1 MVLWDQRFSG
11 HISVFPKTTEY
22 LWTKSPAQWPQ
33 KSLYPGFSER
43 SSMVPVVFEVKMNEV
58 LKSKMLN
65 ITAGPRVYISV
76 VPEVALG
83 LWL

>member
-1 MVLWDQRFSG
+1 
-11 HISVFPKTTEY
+11 
-22 LWTKSPAQWPQ
+22 
-33 KSLYPGFSER
+33 
-43 SSMVPVVFEVKMNEV
+43 MVPVVFEVKMNEV